1 MDYRDGVCGLTRVQ
15 SEGCVV
21 LPKGVVFSNREV
33 LLSEAGVD
41 ELGSIL
47 DNPEA
52 HWQDTVC
59 SITGEQSE
67 CVAIWGRLAPKRS
80 IMLSQAG
87 VDVLKSAIKSRPADY
102 ASKAQEAVKA
112 AAKADIEAPA
122 TPPVPPQPDEPEPP
136 PAEVV
141 PLAEVAPT
149 EEVPPVAA
157 PVAAPVAEE
166 KESKDVAEARVDREV
181 AEMNLEEAEEAL
193 ANMQEGDDESVL
205 AAAIETAKEIVETAK
220 SAEEAAKA

>member
-1 MDYRDGVCGLTRVQ
+1 MDYRDGVCALTREQ
-15 SEGCVV
+15 SSGCIV
-21 LPKGVVFSNREV
+21 LPKGVVLRNREV

-41 ELGSIL
+41 ELGTIM

-52 HWQDTVC
+52 HWQEAVC
-59 SITGEQSE
+59 SITGEHSE

-80 IMLSQAG
+80 IMLSKAG
-87 VDVLKSAIKSRPADY
+87 VDVLKNGIKSRPDDY
-102 ASKAQEAVKA
+102 ASKAQETVKA
-112 AAKADIEAPA
+112 EAKAIQDAPPI
-122 TPPVPPQPDEPEPP
+122 PPEPPQPDEPEPP
-136 PAEVV
+136 PAEV
-141 PLAEVAPT
+141 PPAAE
-149 EEVPPVAA
+149 
-157 PVAAPVAEE
+157 PVAEE

-220 SAEEAAKA
+220 SAEEAAKV